1 MDNNFTVNAA
11 IVTALAAIIAPTI
24 TAFIHSVKEYKISKM
39 NHTTEARLKLCY
51 AFSDAYSNC
60 QYGSEK
66 TGFMREFYKKTL
78 ELAAICRKR
87 SVRRN
92 LFLLANEVKL
102 HGASKSTDE
111 LYEKCIRLL
120 AKEF

>member
-11 IVTALAAIIAPTI
+11 IVTALAAIIAPAI

-39 NHTTEARLKLCY
+39 NHTIEARLKLCH

-60 QYGSEK
+60 QYGAKK

-102 HGASKSTDE
+102 HGASKNTDE

>member
-11 IVTALAAIIAPTI
+11 IITSLAAIIAPAI
-24 TAFIHSVKEYKISKM
+24 TAFIHSFKEYKISKM
-39 NHTTEARLKLCY
+39 NHTIETRLKLCH
-51 AFSDAYSNC
+51 AFSNAYSNC

-66 TGFMREFYKKTL
+66 TGFIREFYKKTL
-78 ELAAICRKR
+78 ELAAICHKR
-87 SVRRN
+87 SVRRS

-102 HGASKSTDE
+102 HGASKSTDK

-120 AKEF
+120 TKEF